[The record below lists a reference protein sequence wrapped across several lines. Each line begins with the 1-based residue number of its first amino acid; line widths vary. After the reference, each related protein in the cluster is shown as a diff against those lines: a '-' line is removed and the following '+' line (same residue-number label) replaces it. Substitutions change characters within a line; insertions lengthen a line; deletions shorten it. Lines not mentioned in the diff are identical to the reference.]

1 LFLTVLAVDKYFFV
15 RIFADYYIVQAFLKL
30 IIPMMVAT
38 QSSEQTPVSTV
49 GTPEVL
55 KINYHNLKK
64 AALVLRALNHKLR
77 QQILTLIETEKKITV
92 TEIYVRMRLEQSVAS
107 QHLAIL
113 RRAGIVTTQRDGK
126 FIYYTVNYKRIDE
139 ITDVVEDLV
148 A

>member
-1 LFLTVLAVDKYFFV
+1 MTIATLSNEQITVS
-15 RIFADYYIVQAFLKL
+15 
-30 IIPMMVAT
+30 AT
-38 QSSEQTPVSTV
+38 ETSDT
-49 GTPEVL
+49 L

-77 QQILTLIETEKKITV
+77 QQILNLIETEKKITV
-92 TEIYVRMRLEQSVAS
+92 TEIYVRLRLEQSVAS

-139 ITDVVEDLV
+139 ITGVVNDLV
-148 A
+148 G